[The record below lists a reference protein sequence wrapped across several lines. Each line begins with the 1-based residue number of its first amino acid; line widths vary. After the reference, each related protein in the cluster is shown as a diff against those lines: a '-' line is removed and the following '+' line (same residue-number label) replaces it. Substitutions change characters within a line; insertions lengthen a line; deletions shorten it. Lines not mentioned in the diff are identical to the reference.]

1 MIGRPRRTREE
12 ERMAENDRISLIIEI
27 PLTSA
32 ITTTMHGQERNVNVV
47 YKEVLLQQVVI
58 PLLQGQISSAL

>member
-12 ERMAENDRISLIIEI
+12 ERMAKNDRISLIIEI

-32 ITTTMHGQERNVNVV
+32 MATIRHGQERNVNVV

>member
-1 MIGRPRRTREE
+1 
-12 ERMAENDRISLIIEI
+12 MAENDRISLIIEI

-32 ITTTMHGQERNVNVV
+32 ITTTRHGQERNVNVV